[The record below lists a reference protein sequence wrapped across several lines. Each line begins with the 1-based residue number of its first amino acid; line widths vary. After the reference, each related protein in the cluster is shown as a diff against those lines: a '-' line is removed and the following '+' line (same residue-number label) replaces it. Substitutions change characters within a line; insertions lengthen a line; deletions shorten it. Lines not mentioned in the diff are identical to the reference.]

1 MSPAR
6 PEAPPARAAPAAPAG
21 PPACSDAERRVAR
34 RLAAAL
40 RAAGRPTRTDTLW
53 VRPAWAGV
61 LAACAAAGVV
71 ASVLS
76 VGRPNAG
83 LVVAGAAFVLAL
95 AELGPWPVARRLT
108 FARATQ
114 NVVSE
119 PPPGRPPPERHVT
132 LVVVAPVDGPRGG
145 LARRARLPVRA
156 IATVALGLICA
167 CIAARVALDAS
178 GTLIGA
184 IQLVP
189 TAVLVLAV
197 GALADAAVAAPAR
210 APGGDPPADVAVAA
224 ARMLGGVPLR
234 HVAVEVVL
242 AGAWPLGWR
251 AWRRHD
257 HRRPED
263 VAVAFVGS
271 AARPRYATAHPLLG
285 AVAEDTGLAERRGRA
300 PRAGRRPAIAVAGSE
315 REAAAFLVA
324 LAAGLDAAL
333 ARGPAQPASGERL
346 AKSAK

>member
-1 MSPAR
+1 MNRAR
-6 PEAPPARAAPAAPAG
+6 PADAKAGAPPPAPAG

-40 RAAGRPTRTDTLW
+40 RAAGRPTRTETLW
-53 VRPAWAGV
+53 VRPAWAAV

-71 ASVLS
+71 GSVLS
-76 VGRPNAG
+76 VDRPAAG

-95 AELGPWPVARRLT
+95 AELTPWPVLRRLT

-114 NVVSE
+114 NVLSE
-119 PPPGRPPPERHVT
+119 PAPGPPPEPRVT

-145 LARRARLPVRA
+145 VAQRARLPVRA
-156 IATVALGLICA
+156 ITTVALGLLCA
-167 CIAARVALDAS
+167 CVAARVALEAS
-178 GTLIGA
+178 GTLVGA

-197 GALADAAVAAPAR
+197 GALADAAVAPPAP

-224 ARMLGGVPLR
+224 ARMLAGVPLR

-242 AGAWPLGWR
+242 AGAWPLGFR
-251 AWRRHD
+251 AWLRRD
-257 HRRPED
+257 RRRPEE
-263 VAVAFVGS
+263 VALAFVAS
-271 AARPRYATAHPLLG
+271 AAAPRYATAHPALR
-285 AVAEDTGLAERRGRA
+285 AVAEDARLAERRGRA
-300 PRAGRRPAIAVAGSE
+300 PRAGRRPAIAVGGSE

-333 ARGPAQPASGERL
+333 ARGPAQPASSERL